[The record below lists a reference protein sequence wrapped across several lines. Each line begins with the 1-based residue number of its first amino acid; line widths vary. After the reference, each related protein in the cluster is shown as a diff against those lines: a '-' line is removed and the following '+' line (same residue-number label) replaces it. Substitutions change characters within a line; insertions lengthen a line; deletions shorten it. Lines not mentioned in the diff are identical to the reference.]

1 MIQRG
6 GAAPEQ
12 GGGDV
17 VNIIMVTHEGPERCV
32 SDALERLM
40 GSQSLAGEPMLMHI
54 LDL

>member
-6 GAAPEQ
+6 GSDPSEDSD
-12 GGGDV
+12 DV
-17 VNIIMVTHEGPERCV
+17 VNLMIVTHQGPEHCV
-32 SDALERLM
+32 TDALERLR